1 MERQQLI
8 RLLESQ
14 AAQIKNNKQK
24 AERLEDEMDFLKM
37 LESIE
42 LTQQQ
47 VIYPVIKGL
56 THGLSEGR
64 S

>member
-14 AAQIKNNKQK
+14 AVQIKNNKQK

-42 LTQQQ
+42 LAEQQ
-47 VIYPVIKGL
+47 VIYFVIKGSP
-56 THGLSEGR
+56 TV
-64 S
+64 

>member
-14 AAQIKNNKQK
+14 AVQIKNNKQR

-47 VIYPVIKGL
+47 VICN
-56 THGLSEGR
+56 
-64 S
+64 